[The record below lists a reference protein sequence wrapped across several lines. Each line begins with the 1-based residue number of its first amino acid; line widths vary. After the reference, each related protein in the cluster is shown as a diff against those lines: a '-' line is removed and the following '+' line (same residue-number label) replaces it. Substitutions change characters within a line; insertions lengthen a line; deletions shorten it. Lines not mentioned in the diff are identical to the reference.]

1 MEKSR
6 TEILSEIQ
14 ETLAELKA
22 RIAELEERLSSIEEP
37 EEAAEPEAPVAVPVE
52 DDMPEPVEIDVAA
65 EEDLP
70 EPIDTPAEY
79 DAQGQVEAPVEDMTP
94 IDISIDIEEVGFPE
108 EAAEPEAPAAPA
120 APAVAPEPAPAPEP
134 EPESEPVI
142 EPVIDSNDE
151 EGLLLDG
158 AVQPKASINDRQE
171 RKVKKAVMDV
181 MGQKLAWKTAMPG
194 TPVKNVISAIS
205 LNDRVL
211 FINTLFKEDPMAFQ
225 ETISAF
231 NAMSSF
237 DEAEEYVRTHFP
249 DWNLNSDQVFRLM
262 MAVRRKLK

>member
-6 TEILSEIQ
+6 SEILSEIR

-22 RIAELEERLSSIEEP
+22 RIAEAEERLAALEAVEEP
-37 EEAAEPEAPVAVPVE
+37 LEVTEEVSVDEEIPAAE
-52 DDMPEPVEIDVAA
+52 DDMSPIA
-65 EEDLP
+65 EEEVEEESIL
-70 EPIDTPAEY
+70 EPK
-79 DAQGQVEAPVEDMTP
+79 V
-94 IDISIDIEEVGFPE
+94 
-108 EAAEPEAPAAPA
+108 
-120 APAVAPEPAPAPEP
+120 
-134 EPESEPVI
+134 
-142 EPVIDSNDE
+142 
-151 EGLLLDG
+151 
-158 AVQPKASINDRQE
+158 SINDRQE
-171 RKVKKAVMDV
+171 RKARKAVVDV

-225 ETISAF
+225 EAIAAF

-237 DEAEEYVRTHFP
+237 DEAEEYVRANHP
-249 DWNLNSDQVFRLM
+249 DWNLNSDLVFRLM

>member
-14 ETLAELKA
+14 ETLAGLKA
-22 RIAELEERLSSIEEP
+22 RIAEVEEQLAALE
-37 EEAAEPEAPVAVPVE
+37 AVE
-52 DDMPEPVEIDVAA
+52 EPVELPV
-65 EEDLP
+65 EED
-70 EPIDTPAEY
+70 IPA
-79 DAQGQVEAPVEDMTP
+79 VEEDMAP
-94 IDISIDIEEVGFPE
+94 IDISIDVEEVAFPE
-108 EAAEPEAPAAPA
+108 AGMAAAAAGEPEAPQEAAVAAEPVAPAPAPA
-120 APAVAPEPAPAPEP
+120 APVQPVIEP
-134 EPESEPVI
+134 EPEEDFFQ
-142 EPVIDSNDE
+142 E
-151 EGLLLDG
+151 
-158 AVQPKASINDRQE
+158 PKASINDKQE
-171 RKVKKAVMDV
+171 RKARKAVVDV

-225 ETISAF
+225 EAIAAF

-237 DEAEEYVRTHFP
+237 DEAEEYVRTNYP
-249 DWNLNSDQVFRLM
+249 DWNLNSDLVFRLM